1 MKDFVKYDL
10 ALRLKEKGFI
20 TTEPFAIYQLEDID
34 TIYPLYTSDPY
45 YYDLDDFDE
54 YSFVAP
60 TISQVL
66 KWLRED
72 NKLYIGVT
80 LYQYLDKYKFYPTI
94 QHMDK
99 MEQIMF
105 VNNDVYSSYEEAALA
120 GIKYVLDNLI

>member
-10 ALRLKEKGFI
+10 ALKLKEKGFI
-20 TTEPFAIYQLEDID
+20 TTEPFAMYQLEDID

-66 KWLRED
+66 NWLFE
-72 NKLYIGVT
+72 KKQL
-80 LYQYLDKYKFYPTI
+80 
-94 QHMDK
+94 
-99 MEQIMF
+99 F
-105 VNNDVYSSYEEAALA
+105 VNIDCNICEHFGLFFTIYKKGEEAWEVCGFDDNYYNKPEEAAIGAIEYILN
-120 GIKYVLDNLI
+120 NLI

>member
-10 ALRLKEKGFI
+10 ALKLKEKGFI
-20 TTEPFAIYQLEDID
+20 TTEPFAMYQLEDID

-66 KWLRED
+66 NWLFE
-72 NKLYIGVT
+72 KKQLFVS
-80 LYQYLDKYKFYPTI
+80 LDCNECDHFGLFFTIYKKDEETWFNCG
-94 QHMDK
+94 
-99 MEQIMF
+99 F
-105 VNNDVYSSYEEAALA
+105 NNDYYNTPEEAAIGAIEYILN
-120 GIKYVLDNLI
+120 NLI